1 MITWAQIGFQDAA
14 SPVMEEFIFFHD
26 FVIVILVLIIRFV
39 GLIMGLILFNPWVH
53 RGLLEGQV
61 IECIW
66 TLTPAIILVQI
77 AIPSLLLLYLLEEG
91 IAASLT
97 LKAVG
102 HQWYWTYEYSDFWRG
117 EQQLEFDSYMVPA
130 NERGQGRP
138 RLLDTDNRTPLP
150 YGAQVRVLVGSAD
163 VLHSW
168 ALPVIGVK
176 ADACPGRLNQV
187 RFVRHRPGLFFGQCS
202 EICGANHRFI
212 PIALELTATNDFLA
226 WVERNI

>member
-1 MITWAQIGFQDAA
+1 MITWAQLGFQDAS
-14 SPVMEEFIFFHD
+14 SPVIEEFVFFHD
-26 FVIVILVLIIRFV
+26 YVIIILTVITTFV
-39 GLIMGLILFNPWVH
+39 GGIMLLIFFNPWVN
-53 RGLLEGQV
+53 RGLLEGQL

-66 TLTPAIILVQI
+66 TLTPAVILVQI

-91 IAASLT
+91 VAASLT

-102 HQWYWTYEYSDFWRG
+102 HQWYWSYEYSDLWREG
-117 EQQLEFDSYMVPA
+117 QQVEFDSYIVPVA
-130 NERGQGRP
+130 ETAGAP

-150 YGAQVRVLVGSAD
+150 HGSQVRVLVGSAD

-168 ALPVIGVK
+168 TVPALGVK

-187 RFVRHRPGLFFGQCS
+187 RFLRHRPGLLFGQCS

-212 PIALELTATNDFLA
+212 PIALELTAPADFLS
-226 WVERNI
+226 WVEANI